1 MVIRAI
7 KGTRDIF
14 GSEAKKWNI
23 VERKIFE
30 FAKKYNYEE
39 MKIPTFESTQL
50 YLRGIG
56 DETDIV
62 NKEMYTFTDK
72 GGRSITLR
80 PEGTA
85 GIVRAY
91 IENKMYADKTVKKLF
106 YMGSM
111 FRQERPQKGRYR
123 EFRQFGIENIGT
135 EEALADA
142 EVIDFAYDLY
152 KALGLKSVKI
162 EINSIGCKEC
172 RKKYIKA
179 LKNYL
184 RPHYEELCDD
194 CQRRFE
200 TNTLRIL
207 DCKNPKCK
215 MVTEKAPSTIDYL
228 CDDCKK
234 HFETVLHYLDVRNIP
249 YVVNNRLVRGLD
261 YYTRTV
267 FEVTT
272 DRLGSQNA
280 IAAGGRYDYL
290 IGMFHSEEIPAV
302 GIAGGMDRLI
312 LLMDEEGLF
321 DDIEKNKPDIFIAAV
336 NNDVRDDVVRIAGLL
351 RVQGFSVETDLAMKS
366 LKSQL
371 RRAGKLNVKNVIIA
385 GPDEIAKDLVIY
397 KNMERHSQ
405 KEIKIEELN
414 DFKKILE

>member
-7 KGTRDIF
+7 KGTRDVF
-14 GSEAKKWNI
+14 GVEIRKWNI
-23 VERKIFE
+23 VENRILE
-30 FAKKYNYEE
+30 FMRKYNYEE
-39 MKIPTFESTQL
+39 IRTPTFEQTQL

-62 NKEMYTFTDK
+62 NKEMYTFIDK

-85 GIVRAY
+85 GVVRAY

-142 EVIDFAYDLY
+142 EVIAFAYNLY

-162 EINSIGCKEC
+162 EINSIGCQEC
-172 RKKYIKA
+172 RKKYLKA
-179 LKNYL
+179 LKNFL
-184 RPHYEELCDD
+184 KPHYNELCEN

-200 TNTLRIL
+200 TNTLRVL

-215 MVTEKAPSTIDYL
+215 KVTEGAPSTIDYL
-228 CDDCKK
+228 CDGCKR
-234 HFETVLHYLDVRNIP
+234 HFKAVLHYLDIQDIP

-272 DRLGSQNA
+272 DMLGSQNA

-290 IGMFHSEEIPAV
+290 IGM
-302 GIAGGMDRLI
+302 
-312 LLMDEEGLF
+312 
-321 DDIEKNKPDIFIAAV
+321 
-336 NNDVRDDVVRIAGLL
+336 
-351 RVQGFSVETDLAMKS
+351 
-366 LKSQL
+366 
-371 RRAGKLNVKNVIIA
+371 
-385 GPDEIAKDLVIY
+385 
-397 KNMERHSQ
+397 
-405 KEIKIEELN
+405 
-414 DFKKILE
+414 

>member
-179 LKNYL
+179 LKDYL